1 VNLRLRQVFASVI
14 AALPAVASGQAS
26 GPPAPDPAATRP
38 EAATVHVVVPERPY
52 LRRRSAHLSDELRTP
67 DDRSKP
73 WLEWE
78 DATGDWG
85 GLRPKLHERGI
96 IPEIE
101 FTGQLF
107 SSVRGGLTRSDTTHA
122 AELTSLSLTFDTARL
137 GLWRG
142 GTALLSVEHH
152 DGRGVSRE
160 VGSLDEIGTLDQ
172 SERSFTRFATYTIQ
186 QSFYDDRLVARFG
199 KADSNDGFVD
209 SDLTGLFLN
218 GGISPPPN
226 LPMPTYPETSL
237 GLALFA
243 DPTPWLTLASGSYGA
258 DLGIHEHGGAGL
270 FRGRVFAIAELT
282 LHASHFGLPGHYNAG
297 AWLRTVDTPDPG
309 KAPGGRS
316 FDRNYGAYV
325 LLDQQLTAESPT
337 QQDQGL
343 GFWFQL
349 SWAPPDRNENDLWV
363 GGGFVYTGLIPGRD
377 DDQLGL
383 GASGAYLTPGPGA
396 SGSPAPEFTFE
407 CFYALQLAPWL
418 TLQPDLQIVI
428 DPAGGGRDAVVLGA
442 QLSIEL

>member
-1 VNLRLRQVFASVI
+1 VSARLRHVLCGAI
-14 AALPAVASGQAS
+14 LALPALASGQTTDAL
-26 GPPAPDPAATRP
+26 APDPTAKGSDAK
-38 EAATVHVVVPERPY
+38 TVREVVPMHPY
-52 LRRRSAHLSDELRTP
+52 LRRRAVYLSDTLRTP
-67 DDRSKP
+67 DDLSKP

-78 DATGDWG
+78 FATGDWG
-85 GLRPKLHERGI
+85 GLRPRLHERGI
-96 IPEIE
+96 IPELD
-101 FTGQLF
+101 FTGQLL

-122 AELTSLSLTFDTARL
+122 AGLTTFSLNLDSTRL

-142 GTALLSVEHH
+142 GSALFSVEHH

-172 SERSFTRFATYTIQ
+172 SDRSFTHVASYTLQ

-199 KADSNDGFVD
+199 KADAIDGFVD
-209 SDLTGLFLN
+209 SDLTALYLN
-218 GGISPPPN
+218 GGVSPPPN
-226 LPMPTYPETSL
+226 LPMPTYPQTAL

-243 DPTPWLTLASGSYGA
+243 DPVPWLTLASATYGA
-258 DLGIHEHGGAGL
+258 DLGLHETGAGL

-282 LHASHFGLPGHYNAG
+282 LHESPFGLPGHYNVG

-325 LLDQQLTAESPT
+325 LLDQQLTVESPK
-337 QQDQGL
+337 QPDQGL

-349 SWAPPDRNENDLWV
+349 SWAPPDRNQNDLWV
-363 GGGFVYTGLIPGRD
+363 GGGFVYTGPIPGRD
-377 DDQLGL
+377 NDQLGI
-383 GASGAYLTPGPGA
+383 GASGATLTPGPGA
-396 SGSPAPEFTFE
+396 SGSPPTEITLE
-407 CFYALQLAPWL
+407 CFYAISLAPWL

-428 DPAGGGRDAVVLGA
+428 DPAAGGRDAVVLGA
-442 QLSIEL
+442 QLTIAL